1 MMTMEDD
8 CTRHTCRL
16 PAPPI
21 LGGRKVSPC
30 SLSAAAYATKHACGT
45 LASRGRQTLLR
56 VRVAVPG
63 WRTTRRTRRP
73 SLDCA
78 LRFFAFLFSS
88 SVLCR
93 LPSVHGG
100 HGRDG
105 SEFPA
110 VQVRLPDLPLLLP
123 AHQGRSQR
131 PLPSVPDAVRRG
143 ERHFRAAEPGRVS
156 AHPHCA
162 QRLMCRRS
170 CPRDAGLRRIRR
182 PPGRRKPASTLR
194 PPPAGASALARARR
208 RLLAHP
214 RLSVSPPCGLGA
226 AAPLSRVRV

>member
-1 MMTMEDD
+1 MQPSMPVARWPPEGARR
-8 CTRHTCRL
+8 CCVSEWQCRD
-16 PAPPI
+16 
-21 LGGRKVSPC
+21 GGRRG
-30 SLSAAAYATKHACGT
+30 AHAVH
-45 LASRGRQTLLR
+45 LLT
-56 VRVAVPG
+56 V
-63 WRTTRRTRRP
+63 
-73 SLDCA
+73 
-78 LRFFAFLFSS
+78 LRFFAFLFFF
-88 SVLCR
+88 LFCR

-110 VQVRLPDLPLLLP
+110 VQVRLSDLPLLLP